1 MITEKKLC
9 ILILILCVIG
19 ISLIIV
25 SATILDFQSNNKEPI
40 TESLLENEKIKY
52 VYIYLESIQDDTVS
66 SPPTSENSD
75 IWIIKS
81 YLGKIGIFEK
91 SGTLYKVLDVYVK
104 TLPKADQVLLEEG
117 FEVNSKE
124 ELYSIIEDY
133 TS

>member
-9 ILILILCVIG
+9 VLILILCVIG
-19 ISLIIV
+19 ISLIIS
-25 SATILDFQSNNKEPI
+25 SAAMLDYQSNNKESV
-40 TESLLENEKIKY
+40 TESLMENEKIKY
-52 VYIYLESIQDDTVS
+52 VYIYIESMQDNTVS

-75 IWIIKS
+75 TWIIKS

-104 TLPKADQVLLEEG
+104 TLPKADQRLLEEG